1 MSALPNLIRSSKW
14 TMEEK
19 RRTLIGLET
28 LMANLVAA
36 REQIECELER
46 EQRLAR
52 HDEEA
57 LVFYGNYARAV
68 VHRRETLDLSIADL
82 QKKIDVAHPEVTEA
96 FQEVRRYE
104 TVWERHQEREAS
116 ELRRK
121 EQNTLDE
128 MAIEMVR
135 RRKESQLR
143 QDRSR
148 RMAAA
153 Q

>member
-1 MSALPNLIRSSKW
+1 MSALPTLIRVSKW
-14 TMEEK
+14 NMEEK
-19 RRTLIGLET
+19 RRTLVGLET

-36 REQIECELER
+36 RQKIEDDLER
-46 EQRLAR
+46 EQHSAR

-68 VHRRETLDLSIADL
+68 IHRRETLELSMADL
-82 QKKIDVAHPEVTEA
+82 QEKIDVAHQEVTEA

-104 TVWERHQEREAS
+104 IVWERHQERETA
-116 ELRRK
+116 EFLRK

-128 MAIEMVR
+128 MSMEMMR
-135 RRKESQLR
+135 RRKAEQLR
-143 QDRSR
+143 QDRAR
-148 RMAAA
+148 RMATA